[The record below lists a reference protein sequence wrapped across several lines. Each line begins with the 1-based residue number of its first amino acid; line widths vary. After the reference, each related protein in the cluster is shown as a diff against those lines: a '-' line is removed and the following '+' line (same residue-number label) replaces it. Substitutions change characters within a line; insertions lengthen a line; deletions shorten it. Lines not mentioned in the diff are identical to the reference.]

1 MVNSLFLEERMLKM
15 RRLFIS
21 LGLIASPVLVLA
33 GGMPNSESSSN
44 VTNSSTES
52 QQVAES
58 SSDSSD
64 NTATSSSETSSE
76 TTNTETSSNDSSET
90 SDSGQTSSNAFLAIE
105 DEPLIIDVSGISDSD
120 GVGKIYVQWQKETDS
135 ERWID
140 IFGATSQSFTPRQVH
155 VGQILRVQITFLD
168 KQGNLET
175 LFSAPSNPVQNVND
189 KPKGGPVLVGN
200 AKEDASLIVDTSS
213 VSDEDGIGEM
223 QVIWQRSK
231 QGSDWQAF
239 DDTTGEVL
247 KLDQMHVNYAYR
259 AIVAY
264 LDGQDTREV
273 MISSPS
279 DIVMNLDDPVEGEV
293 ILSGEA
299 NENGMLMAD
308 TSQITDEDGVASLSV
323 QWENSSDG
331 RSWSVMENI
340 QGISLELGQYLVGT
354 QIRARLSVV
363 DNFGTET
370 ILVSQPSRT
379 IENVNN
385 KPSGSIIIRRV
396 SVSG

>member
-1 MVNSLFLEERMLKM
+1 MLKI
-15 RRLFIS
+15 RRLFITIGFA
-21 LGLIASPVLVLA
+21 LSPSILFA
-33 GGMPNSESSSN
+33 GGMP
-44 VTNSSTES
+44 TTE
-52 QQVAES
+52 
-58 SSDSSD
+58 
-64 NTATSSSETSSE
+64 TSSSETSSSVTQTSNE
-76 TTNTETSSNDSSET
+76 SAETSNTVSGTSENNSSNTQSSENASSNSS
-90 SDSGQTSSNAFLAIE
+90 SDDSQTSSNSFIAIE

-120 GVGKIYVQWQKETDS
+120 GVGKIYVQWQKETSDG
-135 ERWID
+135 RWID
-140 IFGATSQSFTPRQVH
+140 IFGATQQSFTPRQVH
-155 VGQILRVQITFLD
+155 VGQTLRVQITFLD
-168 KQGNLET
+168 NQGNLET
-175 LFSAPSNPVQNVND
+175 LFSSPSSPVQNVND
-189 KPKGGPVLVGN
+189 KPKGGPLLVGN

-247 KLDQMHVNYAYR
+247 KLGQMHVNYAYR

-293 ILSGEA
+293 VLSGEA
-299 NENGMLMAD
+299 NENGTLMAD

-323 QWENSSDG
+323 QWESSKDG
-331 RSWSVMENI
+331 RSWSIMENI
-340 QGISLELGQYLVGT
+340 QGISLDLGQYLVGS

-396 SVSG
+396 NVSG

>member
-1 MVNSLFLEERMLKM
+1 MLKI

-21 LGLIASPVLVLA
+21 LGFALSPSILFA
-33 GGMPNSESSSN
+33 GGMP
-44 VTNSSTES
+44 TTE
-52 QQVAES
+52 
-58 SSDSSD
+58 
-64 NTATSSSETSSE
+64 TSSSETSSSVTQTSNESAE
-76 TTNTETSSNDSSET
+76 TNNTVSGTSENNSSNTQNSENATSNSSSDDS
-90 SDSGQTSSNAFLAIE
+90 QTSSNSFIAIE

-120 GVGKIYVQWQKETDS
+120 GVGKIYVQWQKETSDG
-135 ERWID
+135 RWID
-140 IFGATSQSFTPRQVH
+140 IFGATQQSFTPRQVH
-155 VGQILRVQITFLD
+155 VGQTLRVQITFLD
-168 KQGNLET
+168 NQGNLET
-175 LFSAPSNPVQNVND
+175 LFSSPSSPVQNVND
-189 KPKGGPVLVGN
+189 KPKGGPLLVGN

-247 KLDQMHVNYAYR
+247 KLGQMHVNYAYR

-293 ILSGEA
+293 VLSGEA
-299 NENGMLMAD
+299 NENGTLMAD

-323 QWENSSDG
+323 QWESSKDG
-331 RSWSVMENI
+331 RSWSIMENI
-340 QGISLELGQYLVGT
+340 QGISLDLGQYLVGS

-396 SVSG
+396 NVSG

>member
-1 MVNSLFLEERMLKM
+1 MLKL

-21 LGLIASPVLVLA
+21 LGFALSPSILFA
-33 GGMPNSESSSN
+33 GGMPTSE
-44 VTNSSTES
+44 
-52 QQVAES
+52 
-58 SSDSSD
+58 
-64 NTATSSSETSSE
+64 TSSSETISSVTQSSNE
-76 TTNTETSSNDSSET
+76 SAETSNTVSGTSENNSSNTQNSENATSNSSPDDS
-90 SDSGQTSSNAFLAIE
+90 QTSSNSFIAIE

-120 GVGKIYVQWQKETDS
+120 GVGKIYVQWQKETSDG
-135 ERWID
+135 RWID
-140 IFGATSQSFTPRQVH
+140 IFGATQQSFTPRQVH
-155 VGQILRVQITFLD
+155 VGQTLRVQITFLD
-168 KQGNLET
+168 NQGNLET
-175 LFSAPSNPVQNVND
+175 LFSSPSSPVQNVND
-189 KPKGGPVLVGN
+189 KPKGGPLLVGN

-247 KLDQMHVNYAYR
+247 KLGQMHVNYAYR

-293 ILSGEA
+293 VLSGEA
-299 NENGMLMAD
+299 NENGTLMAD

-323 QWENSSDG
+323 QWESSKDG
-331 RSWSVMENI
+331 RSWSIMENI
-340 QGISLELGQYLVGT
+340 QGISLDLGQYLVGS

-396 SVSG
+396 NVSG

>member
-1 MVNSLFLEERMLKM
+1 MLKI

-21 LGLIASPVLVLA
+21 LGFALSPSILFA
-33 GGMPNSESSSN
+33 GGMP
-44 VTNSSTES
+44 TTE
-52 QQVAES
+52 
-58 SSDSSD
+58 
-64 NTATSSSETSSE
+64 TSSSETSGSV
-76 TTNTETSSNDSSET
+76 TQTSNLSDETSNTVSGTSENNSSNTQSSENASSNSST
-90 SDSGQTSSNAFLAIE
+90 DDSQTSSNSFIAIE

-120 GVGKIYVQWQKETDS
+120 GVGKIYVQWQKETSDD
-135 ERWID
+135 RWID
-140 IFGATSQSFTPRQVH
+140 IFGATQQSFTPRQVH
-155 VGQILRVQITFLD
+155 VGQTLRVQITFLD
-168 KQGNLET
+168 NQGNLET
-175 LFSAPSNPVQNVND
+175 LFSSPSSPVQNVND
-189 KPKGGPVLVGN
+189 KPKGGPLLVGN

-247 KLDQMHVNYAYR
+247 KLGQMHVNYAYR

-293 ILSGEA
+293 VLSGEA
-299 NENGMLMAD
+299 NENGTLMAD

-323 QWENSSDG
+323 QWESSKDG
-331 RSWSVMENI
+331 RSWSIMENI
-340 QGISLELGQYLVGT
+340 QGISLDLGQYLVGS

-396 SVSG
+396 NVSG

>member
-1 MVNSLFLEERMLKM
+1 MLKI

-21 LGLIASPVLVLA
+21 LGFALSPSILFA
-33 GGMPNSESSSN
+33 GGMP
-44 VTNSSTES
+44 TTE
-52 QQVAES
+52 
-58 SSDSSD
+58 
-64 NTATSSSETSSE
+64 TSSSETSSSVTQTSNE
-76 TTNTETSSNDSSET
+76 SAETSNTVSGTSENNSSNTQSSENASSNSS
-90 SDSGQTSSNAFLAIE
+90 SDDSQTSSNSFIAIE

-120 GVGKIYVQWQKETDS
+120 GVGKIYVQWQKETSDS
-135 ERWID
+135 RWID
-140 IFGATSQSFTPRQVH
+140 IFGATQQSFTPRQVH
-155 VGQILRVQITFLD
+155 VGQTLRVQITFLD
-168 KQGNLET
+168 NQGNLET
-175 LFSAPSNPVQNVND
+175 LFSSPSSPVQNVND
-189 KPKGGPVLVGN
+189 KPKGGPLLVGN

-247 KLDQMHVNYAYR
+247 KLGQMHVNYAYR

-299 NENGMLMAD
+299 NENGTLMAD

-323 QWENSSDG
+323 QWESSKDG
-331 RSWSVMENI
+331 RSWSIMENI
-340 QGISLELGQYLVGT
+340 QGISLDLGQYLVGS

-396 SVSG
+396 NVSG

>member
-1 MVNSLFLEERMLKM
+1 MLKI

-21 LGLIASPVLVLA
+21 LGFALSPSILFA
-33 GGMPNSESSSN
+33 GGMP
-44 VTNSSTES
+44 TTE
-52 QQVAES
+52 
-58 SSDSSD
+58 
-64 NTATSSSETSSE
+64 TSSSETSSSVTQTSNE
-76 TTNTETSSNDSSET
+76 SAETSNTVSGTSENNSSNTQSSENAT
-90 SDSGQTSSNAFLAIE
+90 SNSSSDDSQTSSNSFIAIE

-120 GVGKIYVQWQKETDS
+120 GVGKIYVQWQKETSDG
-135 ERWID
+135 RWID
-140 IFGATSQSFTPRQVH
+140 IFGATQQSFTPRQVH
-155 VGQILRVQITFLD
+155 VGQTLRVQITFLD
-168 KQGNLET
+168 NQGNLET
-175 LFSAPSNPVQNVND
+175 LFSSPSSPVQNVND
-189 KPKGGPVLVGN
+189 KPKGGPLLVGN

-247 KLDQMHVNYAYR
+247 KLGQMHVNYAYR

-293 ILSGEA
+293 VLSGEA
-299 NENGMLMAD
+299 NENGTLMAD

-323 QWENSSDG
+323 QWESSKDG
-331 RSWSVMENI
+331 RSWSIMENI
-340 QGISLELGQYLVGT
+340 QGISLDLGQYLVGS

-396 SVSG
+396 NVSG

>member
-1 MVNSLFLEERMLKM
+1 MLKI

-21 LGLIASPVLVLA
+21 LGFALSPSILFA
-33 GGMPNSESSSN
+33 GGMPTSE
-44 VTNSSTES
+44 
-52 QQVAES
+52 
-58 SSDSSD
+58 
-64 NTATSSSETSSE
+64 TSSSETTSSVTQSSNE
-76 TTNTETSSNDSSET
+76 SAETSNTVSGTSENNSSNTQNSENATSNSSSDDS
-90 SDSGQTSSNAFLAIE
+90 QTSSNSFIAIE

-120 GVGKIYVQWQKETDS
+120 GVGKIYVQWQKETSDG
-135 ERWID
+135 RWID
-140 IFGATSQSFTPRQVH
+140 IFGATQQSFTPRQVH
-155 VGQILRVQITFLD
+155 VGQTLRVQITFLD
-168 KQGNLET
+168 NQGNLET
-175 LFSAPSNPVQNVND
+175 LFSSPSSPVQNVND
-189 KPKGGPVLVGN
+189 KPKGGPLLVGN

-247 KLDQMHVNYAYR
+247 KLGQMHVNYAYR

-293 ILSGEA
+293 VLSGEA
-299 NENGMLMAD
+299 NENGTLMAD
-308 TSQITDEDGVASLSV
+308 TTQITDEDGVASLSV
-323 QWENSSDG
+323 QWESSKDG
-331 RSWSVMENI
+331 RSWSIMENI
-340 QGISLELGQYLVGT
+340 QGISLDLGQYLVGS

-396 SVSG
+396 NVSG

>member
-1 MVNSLFLEERMLKM
+1 MLKI

-21 LGLIASPVLVLA
+21 LGFALSPSILFA
-33 GGMPNSESSSN
+33 GGMPTSE
-44 VTNSSTES
+44 
-52 QQVAES
+52 
-58 SSDSSD
+58 
-64 NTATSSSETSSE
+64 TSSSETTSSVTQSSNESAETSNTVSGTSENNSSNTQSSE
-76 TTNTETSSNDSSET
+76 NATSNSSSDDS
-90 SDSGQTSSNAFLAIE
+90 QTSSNSFIAIE

-120 GVGKIYVQWQKETDS
+120 GVGKIYVQWQKETSDG
-135 ERWID
+135 RWID
-140 IFGATSQSFTPRQVH
+140 IFGATQQSFTPRQVH
-155 VGQILRVQITFLD
+155 VGQTLRVQITFLD
-168 KQGNLET
+168 NQGNLET
-175 LFSAPSNPVQNVND
+175 LFSSPSSPVQNVND
-189 KPKGGPVLVGN
+189 KPKGGPLLVGN

-247 KLDQMHVNYAYR
+247 KLGQMHVNYAYR

-293 ILSGEA
+293 VLSGEA
-299 NENGMLMAD
+299 NENGTLMAD

-323 QWENSSDG
+323 QWESSKDG
-331 RSWSVMENI
+331 RSWSIMENI
-340 QGISLELGQYLVGT
+340 QGISLDLGQYLVGS

-396 SVSG
+396 NVSG

>member
-1 MVNSLFLEERMLKM
+1 MLKI

-21 LGLIASPVLVLA
+21 LGFALSPSILFA
-33 GGMPNSESSSN
+33 GGMP
-44 VTNSSTES
+44 TTE
-52 QQVAES
+52 
-58 SSDSSD
+58 
-64 NTATSSSETSSE
+64 TSSSETSSSVTQTSNE
-76 TTNTETSSNDSSET
+76 TAETSNTVSGTSENNSSNTQSSENASSNSST
-90 SDSGQTSSNAFLAIE
+90 DGSQTSSNSFIAIE

-120 GVGKIYVQWQKETDS
+120 GVGKIYVQWQKETSDG
-135 ERWID
+135 RWID
-140 IFGATSQSFTPRQVH
+140 IFGATQQSFTPRQVH
-155 VGQILRVQITFLD
+155 VGQTLRVQITFLD
-168 KQGNLET
+168 NQGNLET
-175 LFSAPSNPVQNVND
+175 LFSSPSSPVQNVND
-189 KPKGGPVLVGN
+189 KPKGGPLLVGN

-247 KLDQMHVNYAYR
+247 KLGQMHVNYAYR

-293 ILSGEA
+293 VLSGEA
-299 NENGMLMAD
+299 NENGTLMAD

-323 QWENSSDG
+323 QWESSKDG
-331 RSWSVMENI
+331 RSWSIMENI
-340 QGISLELGQYLVGT
+340 QGISLDLGQYLVGS

-396 SVSG
+396 NVSG

>member
-1 MVNSLFLEERMLKM
+1 MLKI

-21 LGLIASPVLVLA
+21 LGFALSPSILFA
-33 GGMPNSESSSN
+33 GGMP
-44 VTNSSTES
+44 TTE
-52 QQVAES
+52 
-58 SSDSSD
+58 
-64 NTATSSSETSSE
+64 TSSSETSSSVTQTSNE
-76 TTNTETSSNDSSET
+76 TAETSNTVSGTSENNSSNTQSSENASSNSST
-90 SDSGQTSSNAFLAIE
+90 DDSQTSSNSFIAIE

-120 GVGKIYVQWQKETDS
+120 GVGKIYVQWQKETSDG
-135 ERWID
+135 RWID
-140 IFGATSQSFTPRQVH
+140 IFGATQQSFTPRQVH
-155 VGQILRVQITFLD
+155 VGQTLRVQITFLD
-168 KQGNLET
+168 NQGNLET
-175 LFSAPSNPVQNVND
+175 LFSSPSSPVQNVND
-189 KPKGGPVLVGN
+189 KPKGGPLLVGN

-247 KLDQMHVNYAYR
+247 KLGQMHVNYAYR

-293 ILSGEA
+293 VLSGEA
-299 NENGMLMAD
+299 NENGTLMAD

-323 QWENSSDG
+323 QWESSKDG
-331 RSWSVMENI
+331 RSWSIMENI
-340 QGISLELGQYLVGT
+340 QGISLDLGQYLVGS

-396 SVSG
+396 NVSG

>member
-1 MVNSLFLEERMLKM
+1 MYKRQ
-15 RRLFIS
+15 
-21 LGLIASPVLVLA
+21 
-33 GGMPNSESSSN
+33 SE
-44 VTNSSTES
+44 
-52 QQVAES
+52 
-58 SSDSSD
+58 
-64 NTATSSSETSSE
+64 TSSSETTSSLTQSSNESAETSNTVSGTSENNSSNAQSSE
-76 TTNTETSSNDSSET
+76 NSTSNSSSDDS
-90 SDSGQTSSNAFLAIE
+90 QTSSNSFIAIE

-120 GVGKIYVQWQKETDS
+120 GVGKIYVQWQKETSDG
-135 ERWID
+135 RWID
-140 IFGATSQSFTPRQVH
+140 IFGATQQSFTPRQVH
-155 VGQILRVQITFLD
+155 VGQTLRVQITFLD

-175 LFSAPSNPVQNVND
+175 LFSSPSSPVQNVND
-189 KPKGGPVLVGN
+189 KPKGGPLLVGN

-247 KLDQMHVNYAYR
+247 KLGQMHVNYAYR

-293 ILSGEA
+293 VLSGEA
-299 NENGMLMAD
+299 NENGTLMAD

-323 QWENSSDG
+323 QWESSKDG
-331 RSWSVMENI
+331 RSWSIMENI
-340 QGISLELGQYLVGT
+340 QGISLGLGQYLVGS

-396 SVSG
+396 NVSG

>member
-15 RRLFIS
+15 RRLFVL

-33 GGMPNSESSSN
+33 GGMPKSESSSN
-44 VTNSSTES
+44 ETNSSSES
-52 QQVAES
+52 QQVSES
-58 SSDSSD
+58 TS
-64 NTATSSSETSSE
+64 ASSSETSSE
-76 TTNTETSSNDSSET
+76 TTSTETSSNDSSET

-120 GVGKIYVQWQKETDS
+120 GVGKIYVQWQKEKSDG
-135 ERWID
+135 RWID
-140 IFGATSQSFTPRQVH
+140 IFGATQQSFTPRQVH

-175 LFSAPSNPVQNVND
+175 LFSAPSSPVQNVND
-189 KPKGGPVLVGN
+189 KPKGGPVLVGS

-247 KLDQMHVNYAYR
+247 RLDQMHVNYAYR

-293 ILSGEA
+293 VLSGEA

-323 QWENSSDG
+323 QWESSTDG

-340 QGISLELGQYLVGT
+340 QGISLELGQYLVGS

-379 IENVNN
+379 VENVNN

>member
-15 RRLFIS
+15 RRLFVLLS
-21 LGLIASPVLVLA
+21 LIASPVLVFA
-33 GGMPNSESSSN
+33 GGMPNSESSTN
-44 VTNSSTES
+44 GTNSSSES
-52 QQVAES
+52 QKVSES
-58 SSDSSD
+58 T
-64 NTATSSSETSSE
+64 TASSSETSSE
-76 TTNTETSSNDSSET
+76 TTSTETSSNDSSET

-120 GVGKIYVQWQKETDS
+120 GVGKIYVQWQKEKSDG
-135 ERWID
+135 RWID
-140 IFGATSQSFTPRQVH
+140 IFGATQQSCTPRQVH

-175 LFSAPSNPVQNVND
+175 LFSAPSSPVQNVND
-189 KPKGGPVLVGN
+189 KPKGGPVLVGS

-247 KLDQMHVNYAYR
+247 KLEQMHVNYAYR

-264 LDGQDTREV
+264 LDAQDTREV

-293 ILSGEA
+293 VLSGDA

-323 QWENSSDG
+323 QWESSKDG

-340 QGISLELGQYLVGT
+340 QGISLELGQYLVGS

-379 IENVNN
+379 VENVNN

>member
-1 MVNSLFLEERMLKM
+1 MLKM

-21 LGLIASPVLVLA
+21 LGFILSPSILFA
-33 GGMPNSESSSN
+33 GGMPNAESNSNETASSTETQSSAQDSTSNNSVSDTSNTINDTSSNQSASNSGNDNDTTQSSSN
-44 VTNSSTES
+44 S
-52 QQVAES
+52 
-58 SSDSSD
+58 
-64 NTATSSSETSSE
+64 
-76 TTNTETSSNDSSET
+76 
-90 SDSGQTSSNAFLAIE
+90 FIAIE

-120 GVGKIYVQWQKETDS
+120 GVGKIYVQWQKETSDG
-135 ERWID
+135 RWID
-140 IFGATSQSFTPRQVH
+140 IFGATQQSFTPRQVH
-155 VGQILRVQITFLD
+155 VGQTLRVQITFLD
-168 KQGNLET
+168 NQGNLET
-175 LFSAPSNPVQNVND
+175 LFSAPSNPVENVND
-189 KPKGGPVLVGN
+189 KPKGGPQLVGN

-264 LDGQDTREV
+264 LDGQGTREV

-279 DIVMNLDDPVEGEV
+279 DIVMNLDDPVEGEIV
-293 ILSGEA
+293 LSGEA

-323 QWENSSDG
+323 QWESSKDG

-340 QGISLELGQYLVGT
+340 QGISLDLGQYLVGS

-396 SVSG
+396 NVSG

>member
-1 MVNSLFLEERMLKM
+1 MLKI

-21 LGLIASPVLVLA
+21 LGFALSPSILFA
-33 GGMPNSESSSN
+33 GGMPTSE
-44 VTNSSTES
+44 
-52 QQVAES
+52 
-58 SSDSSD
+58 
-64 NTATSSSETSSE
+64 TSSSETSSSITQSLNE
-76 TTNTETSSNDSSET
+76 SAETSNTVSGTSENNSSNTQNSENATSNSSSDDS
-90 SDSGQTSSNAFLAIE
+90 QTSSNSFIAIE

-120 GVGKIYVQWQKETDS
+120 GVGKIYVQWQKETSDG
-135 ERWID
+135 RWID
-140 IFGATSQSFTPRQVH
+140 IFGATQQSFTPRQVH
-155 VGQILRVQITFLD
+155 VGQTLRVQITFLD
-168 KQGNLET
+168 NQGNLET
-175 LFSAPSNPVQNVND
+175 LFSSPSSPVQNVND
-189 KPKGGPVLVGN
+189 KPKGGPLLVGN

-247 KLDQMHVNYAYR
+247 KLGQMHVNYAYR

-293 ILSGEA
+293 VLSGEA
-299 NENGMLMAD
+299 NENGTLMAD

-323 QWENSSDG
+323 QWESSKDG
-331 RSWSVMENI
+331 RSWSIMENI
-340 QGISLELGQYLVGT
+340 QGISLDLGQYLVGS

-396 SVSG
+396 NVSG

>member
-1 MVNSLFLEERMLKM
+1 MLKI

-21 LGLIASPVLVLA
+21 LGFALSPSILFA
-33 GGMPNSESSSN
+33 GGMP
-44 VTNSSTES
+44 TTE
-52 QQVAES
+52 
-58 SSDSSD
+58 
-64 NTATSSSETSSE
+64 TSSSETSSSV
-76 TTNTETSSNDSSET
+76 TQTSNDSAET
-90 SDSGQTSSNAFLAIE
+90 SNTVSGTSENNNSNTQSSENASSNSSTDDSQTSSNSFIAIE

-120 GVGKIYVQWQKETDS
+120 GVGKIYVQWQKETSDG
-135 ERWID
+135 RWID
-140 IFGATSQSFTPRQVH
+140 IFGATQQSFTPRQVH
-155 VGQILRVQITFLD
+155 VGQTLRVQITFLD
-168 KQGNLET
+168 NQGNLET
-175 LFSAPSNPVQNVND
+175 LFSSPSSPVQNVND
-189 KPKGGPVLVGN
+189 KPKGGPLLVGN

-247 KLDQMHVNYAYR
+247 KLGQMHVNYAYR

-293 ILSGEA
+293 VLSGEA
-299 NENGMLMAD
+299 NENGTLMAD

-323 QWENSSDG
+323 QWESSKDG
-331 RSWSVMENI
+331 RSWSIMENI
-340 QGISLELGQYLVGT
+340 QGITLDLGQYLVGS

-379 IENVNN
+379 IANVNN

-396 SVSG
+396 NVSG

>member
-1 MVNSLFLEERMLKM
+1 MLKM

-21 LGLIASPVLVLA
+21 LGFILSPSILFA
-33 GGMPNSESSSN
+33 GGMPNAESNSNETASSTETQSSAQDSTSNNSVSDTSNTSNDTSSNQNASNSGNDNDTTQSSSN
-44 VTNSSTES
+44 N
-52 QQVAES
+52 
-58 SSDSSD
+58 
-64 NTATSSSETSSE
+64 
-76 TTNTETSSNDSSET
+76 
-90 SDSGQTSSNAFLAIE
+90 FIAIE

-120 GVGKIYVQWQKETDS
+120 GVGKIYVQWQKETSDG
-135 ERWID
+135 RWID
-140 IFGATSQSFTPRQVH
+140 IFGATQQSFTPRQVH
-155 VGQILRVQITFLD
+155 VGQTLRVQITFLD
-168 KQGNLET
+168 NQGNLET
-175 LFSAPSNPVQNVND
+175 LFSAPSNPVENVND
-189 KPKGGPVLVGN
+189 KPKGGPQLVGN

-264 LDGQDTREV
+264 LDGQGTREV

-279 DIVMNLDDPVEGEV
+279 DIVMNLDDPVEGEI

-323 QWENSSDG
+323 QWESSKDG

-340 QGISLELGQYLVGT
+340 QGISLDLGQYLVGS

-396 SVSG
+396 NVSG

>member
-1 MVNSLFLEERMLKM
+1 MLKI

-21 LGLIASPVLVLA
+21 LGFALSPSILFA
-33 GGMPNSESSSN
+33 GGMP
-44 VTNSSTES
+44 TTE
-52 QQVAES
+52 
-58 SSDSSD
+58 
-64 NTATSSSETSSE
+64 TSSSETSSSVTQNSNE
-76 TTNTETSSNDSSET
+76 STETSNTVSGTSENNSSNTQSSENASSNSS
-90 SDSGQTSSNAFLAIE
+90 SDDSQTSSNSFIAIE

-120 GVGKIYVQWQKETDS
+120 GVGKIYVQWQKETSDG
-135 ERWID
+135 RWID
-140 IFGATSQSFTPRQVH
+140 IFGATQQSFTPRQVH
-155 VGQILRVQITFLD
+155 VGQTLRVQITFLD
-168 KQGNLET
+168 NQGNLET
-175 LFSAPSNPVQNVND
+175 LFSSPSSPVQNVND
-189 KPKGGPVLVGN
+189 KPKGGPLLVGN

-247 KLDQMHVNYAYR
+247 KLGQMHVNYAYR

-299 NENGMLMAD
+299 NENGTLMAD

-323 QWENSSDG
+323 QWESSKDG
-331 RSWSVMENI
+331 RSWSIMENI
-340 QGISLELGQYLVGT
+340 QGIRLDLGLYLVGS

-396 SVSG
+396 NVSG

>member
-1 MVNSLFLEERMLKM
+1 MLKI

-21 LGLIASPVLVLA
+21 LGFALSPSILFA
-33 GGMPNSESSSN
+33 GGMP
-44 VTNSSTES
+44 TTE
-52 QQVAES
+52 
-58 SSDSSD
+58 
-64 NTATSSSETSSE
+64 TSSSETSSSITQTSNE
-76 TTNTETSSNDSSET
+76 SAETSNAVSGTSENNSSNTQSSEN
-90 SDSGQTSSNAFLAIE
+90 SSSNSSADDSQTSSNSFIAIE

-120 GVGKIYVQWQKETDS
+120 GVGKIYVQWQKETSDG
-135 ERWID
+135 RWID
-140 IFGATSQSFTPRQVH
+140 IFGATQQSFTPRQVH
-155 VGQILRVQITFLD
+155 VGQTLRVQITFLD
-168 KQGNLET
+168 NQGNLET
-175 LFSAPSNPVQNVND
+175 LFSSPSSPVQNVND
-189 KPKGGPVLVGN
+189 KPKGGPLLVGN

-247 KLDQMHVNYAYR
+247 KLGQMHVNYAYR

-293 ILSGEA
+293 VLSGEA
-299 NENGMLMAD
+299 NENGTLMAD

-323 QWENSSDG
+323 QWESSKDG
-331 RSWSVMENI
+331 RSWSIMENI
-340 QGISLELGQYLVGT
+340 QGISLDLGQYLVGS

-396 SVSG
+396 NVSG

>member
-1 MVNSLFLEERMLKM
+1 MLKI

-21 LGLIASPVLVLA
+21 LGFALSPSILFA
-33 GGMPNSESSSN
+33 GGMPTSE
-44 VTNSSTES
+44 
-52 QQVAES
+52 
-58 SSDSSD
+58 
-64 NTATSSSETSSE
+64 TSSSETTSSVTQSSNESAETSNTVSGISENNSSNTQSSE
-76 TTNTETSSNDSSET
+76 NSTSNSSSDDS
-90 SDSGQTSSNAFLAIE
+90 QTSSNSFIAIE

-120 GVGKIYVQWQKETDS
+120 GVGKIYVQWQKETSDG
-135 ERWID
+135 RWID
-140 IFGATSQSFTPRQVH
+140 IFGATQQSFTPRQVH
-155 VGQILRVQITFLD
+155 VGQTLRVQITFLD
-168 KQGNLET
+168 NQGNLET
-175 LFSAPSNPVQNVND
+175 LFSSPSSPVQNVND
-189 KPKGGPVLVGN
+189 KPKGGPLLVGN

-247 KLDQMHVNYAYR
+247 KLGQMHVNYAYR

-293 ILSGEA
+293 VLSGEA
-299 NENGMLMAD
+299 NENGTLMAD

-323 QWENSSDG
+323 QWESSKDG
-331 RSWSVMENI
+331 RSWSIMENI
-340 QGISLELGQYLVGT
+340 QGISLDLGQYLVGS

-396 SVSG
+396 NVSG

>member
-1 MVNSLFLEERMLKM
+1 MLKM

-21 LGLIASPVLVLA
+21 LGFILSPSILFA
-33 GGMPNSESSSN
+33 GGMPNAESNSNETASSTEAQSSAQDSTSNNSVSDTSNTSNDTSSNQSASNSGNDTTQSSSN
-44 VTNSSTES
+44 S
-52 QQVAES
+52 
-58 SSDSSD
+58 
-64 NTATSSSETSSE
+64 
-76 TTNTETSSNDSSET
+76 
-90 SDSGQTSSNAFLAIE
+90 FIAIE

-120 GVGKIYVQWQKETDS
+120 GVGKIYVQWQKETSDG
-135 ERWID
+135 RWID
-140 IFGATSQSFTPRQVH
+140 IFGATQQSFTPRQVH
-155 VGQILRVQITFLD
+155 VGQTLRVQITFLD
-168 KQGNLET
+168 NQGNLET
-175 LFSAPSNPVQNVND
+175 LFSAPSNPVENVND
-189 KPKGGPVLVGN
+189 KPKGGPLLVGN

-264 LDGQDTREV
+264 LDGQGTWEV

-279 DIVMNLDDPVEGEV
+279 DIVMNLDDPVEGEIV
-293 ILSGEA
+293 LSGEA

-323 QWENSSDG
+323 QWESSKDG

-340 QGISLELGQYLVGT
+340 QGISLDLGQYLVGS

-396 SVSG
+396 NVSG

>member
-1 MVNSLFLEERMLKM
+1 MLKI

-21 LGLIASPVLVLA
+21 LGFALSPSILFA
-33 GGMPNSESSSN
+33 GGMP
-44 VTNSSTES
+44 TTE
-52 QQVAES
+52 
-58 SSDSSD
+58 
-64 NTATSSSETSSE
+64 TSSSETSSSVTQTSNE
-76 TTNTETSSNDSSET
+76 SAETSNTVSGTSENNSSNTQSSQNASSNSSTDDS
-90 SDSGQTSSNAFLAIE
+90 QTSSNSFIAIE

-120 GVGKIYVQWQKETDS
+120 GVGKIYVQWQKETSDG
-135 ERWID
+135 RWID
-140 IFGATSQSFTPRQVH
+140 IFGATQQSFTPRQVH
-155 VGQILRVQITFLD
+155 VGQTLRVQITFLD
-168 KQGNLET
+168 NQGNLET
-175 LFSAPSNPVQNVND
+175 LFSSPSSPVQNVND
-189 KPKGGPVLVGN
+189 KPKGGPLLVGN

-247 KLDQMHVNYAYR
+247 KLGQMHVNYAYR

-293 ILSGEA
+293 VLSGEA
-299 NENGMLMAD
+299 NENGTLMAD

-323 QWENSSDG
+323 QWESSKDG
-331 RSWSVMENI
+331 RSWSIMENI
-340 QGISLELGQYLVGT
+340 QGISLDLGQYLVGS

-396 SVSG
+396 NVSG

>member
-1 MVNSLFLEERMLKM
+1 MLKL

-21 LGLIASPVLVLA
+21 LGFALSPSILFA
-33 GGMPNSESSSN
+33 GGMP
-44 VTNSSTES
+44 TNE
-52 QQVAES
+52 
-58 SSDSSD
+58 
-64 NTATSSSETSSE
+64 TSSSETSSSVTQTSNE
-76 TTNTETSSNDSSET
+76 SAETSNTVSGTSENNSSNTQSSENASSNSST
-90 SDSGQTSSNAFLAIE
+90 DDSQTSSNSFIAIE

-120 GVGKIYVQWQKETDS
+120 GVGKIYVQWQKETSDG
-135 ERWID
+135 RWID
-140 IFGATSQSFTPRQVH
+140 IFGATQQSFTPRQVH
-155 VGQILRVQITFLD
+155 VGQTLRVQITFLD
-168 KQGNLET
+168 NQGNLET
-175 LFSAPSNPVQNVND
+175 LFSSPSSPVQNVND
-189 KPKGGPVLVGN
+189 KPKGGPLLVGN

-247 KLDQMHVNYAYR
+247 KLGQMHVNYAYR

-293 ILSGEA
+293 VLSGEA
-299 NENGMLMAD
+299 NENGTLMAD

-323 QWENSSDG
+323 QWESSKDG
-331 RSWSVMENI
+331 RSWSIMENI
-340 QGISLELGQYLVGT
+340 QGISLDLGQYLVGS

-396 SVSG
+396 NVSG

>member
-1 MVNSLFLEERMLKM
+1 MLKI

-21 LGLIASPVLVLA
+21 LGFALSPSILFA
-33 GGMPNSESSSN
+33 GGMP
-44 VTNSSTES
+44 TTE
-52 QQVAES
+52 
-58 SSDSSD
+58 
-64 NTATSSSETSSE
+64 TSSSETSSSVTQTSNESAE
-76 TTNTETSSNDSSET
+76 TNNTVSGTSENNSSNTQSSENAT
-90 SDSGQTSSNAFLAIE
+90 SNSSSDDSQTSSNSFIAIE

-120 GVGKIYVQWQKETDS
+120 GVGKIYVQWQKETSDG
-135 ERWID
+135 RWID
-140 IFGATSQSFTPRQVH
+140 IFGATQQSFTPRQVH
-155 VGQILRVQITFLD
+155 VGQTLRVQITFLD
-168 KQGNLET
+168 NQGNLET
-175 LFSAPSNPVQNVND
+175 LFSSPSSPVQNVND
-189 KPKGGPVLVGN
+189 KPKGGPLLVGN

-247 KLDQMHVNYAYR
+247 KLGQMHVNYAYR

-293 ILSGEA
+293 VLSGEA
-299 NENGMLMAD
+299 NENGTLMAD

-323 QWENSSDG
+323 QWESSKDG
-331 RSWSVMENI
+331 RSWSIMENI
-340 QGISLELGQYLVGT
+340 QGISLDLGQYLVGS

-396 SVSG
+396 NVSG

>member
-1 MVNSLFLEERMLKM
+1 MLKT

-21 LGLIASPVLVLA
+21 LGFALSPSILFA
-33 GGMPNSESSSN
+33 GGMPTSE
-44 VTNSSTES
+44 
-52 QQVAES
+52 
-58 SSDSSD
+58 
-64 NTATSSSETSSE
+64 TSSSETTSSVTQSSNE
-76 TTNTETSSNDSSET
+76 SAETSNTVSGTSENNSSNTQNSENATSNSSSDDS
-90 SDSGQTSSNAFLAIE
+90 QTSSNSFIAIE

-120 GVGKIYVQWQKETDS
+120 GVGKIYVQWQKETSDG
-135 ERWID
+135 RWID
-140 IFGATSQSFTPRQVH
+140 IFGATQQSFTPRQVH
-155 VGQILRVQITFLD
+155 VGQTLRVQITFLD
-168 KQGNLET
+168 NQGNLET
-175 LFSAPSNPVQNVND
+175 LFSSPSSPVQNVND
-189 KPKGGPVLVGN
+189 KPKGGPLLVGN

-247 KLDQMHVNYAYR
+247 KLGQMHVNYAYR

-293 ILSGEA
+293 VLSGEA
-299 NENGMLMAD
+299 NENGTLMAD

-323 QWENSSDG
+323 QWESSKDG
-331 RSWSVMENI
+331 RSWSIMENI
-340 QGISLELGQYLVGT
+340 QGISLDLGQYLVGS

-396 SVSG
+396 NVSG

>member
-1 MVNSLFLEERMLKM
+1 MLKI

-21 LGLIASPVLVLA
+21 LGFALSPSILFA
-33 GGMPNSESSSN
+33 GGMP
-44 VTNSSTES
+44 TTE
-52 QQVAES
+52 
-58 SSDSSD
+58 
-64 NTATSSSETSSE
+64 TSSSETTSSVTQSSNESAENSNTVSGTSENNSSNTQSSE
-76 TTNTETSSNDSSET
+76 NASSNSSSDDS
-90 SDSGQTSSNAFLAIE
+90 QTSSNSFIAIE

-120 GVGKIYVQWQKETDS
+120 GVGKIYVQWQKETSDG
-135 ERWID
+135 RWID
-140 IFGATSQSFTPRQVH
+140 IFGATQQSFTPRQVH
-155 VGQILRVQITFLD
+155 VGQTLRVQITFLD
-168 KQGNLET
+168 NQGNLET
-175 LFSAPSNPVQNVND
+175 LFSSPSSPVQNVND
-189 KPKGGPVLVGN
+189 KPKGGPLLVGN

-247 KLDQMHVNYAYR
+247 KLGQMHVNYAYR

-293 ILSGEA
+293 VLSGEA
-299 NENGMLMAD
+299 NENGTLMAD

-323 QWENSSDG
+323 QWESSKDG
-331 RSWSVMENI
+331 RSWSIMENI
-340 QGISLELGQYLVGT
+340 QGISLDLGQYLVGS

-396 SVSG
+396 NVSG

>member
-1 MVNSLFLEERMLKM
+1 MLKI

-21 LGLIASPVLVLA
+21 LGFALSPSILFA
-33 GGMPNSESSSN
+33 GGMP
-44 VTNSSTES
+44 TTE
-52 QQVAES
+52 
-58 SSDSSD
+58 
-64 NTATSSSETSSE
+64 TSSSETSSSVTQTSNE
-76 TTNTETSSNDSSET
+76 SAETSNTVSGTSENNNSNTQSSENASANSST
-90 SDSGQTSSNAFLAIE
+90 DDSQTSSNSFIAIE

-120 GVGKIYVQWQKETDS
+120 GVGKIYVQWQKETSDG
-135 ERWID
+135 RWID
-140 IFGATSQSFTPRQVH
+140 IFGATQQSFTPRQVH
-155 VGQILRVQITFLD
+155 VGQTLRVQITFLD
-168 KQGNLET
+168 NQGNLET
-175 LFSAPSNPVQNVND
+175 LFSSPSSPVQNVND
-189 KPKGGPVLVGN
+189 KPKGGPLLVGN

-247 KLDQMHVNYAYR
+247 KLGQMHVNYAYR

-293 ILSGEA
+293 VLSGEA
-299 NENGMLMAD
+299 NENGTLMAD

-323 QWENSSDG
+323 QWESSKDG
-331 RSWSVMENI
+331 RSWSIMENI
-340 QGISLELGQYLVGT
+340 QGISLDLGQYLVGS

-379 IENVNN
+379 IANVNN

-396 SVSG
+396 NVSG

>member
-1 MVNSLFLEERMLKM
+1 MLKI

-21 LGLIASPVLVLA
+21 LGFALSPSILFA
-33 GGMPNSESSSN
+33 GGMP
-44 VTNSSTES
+44 T
-52 QQVAES
+52 
-58 SSDSSD
+58 
-64 NTATSSSETSSE
+64 SETSSNE
-76 TTNTETSSNDSSET
+76 TISSVAQSSNETAETSNTVSGISENNSSNTQSSENST
-90 SDSGQTSSNAFLAIE
+90 SNSSSDDSQTSSNSFIAIE

-120 GVGKIYVQWQKETDS
+120 GVAKIYVQWQKETSDG
-135 ERWID
+135 RWID
-140 IFGATSQSFTPRQVH
+140 IFGATQQSFTPRQVH
-155 VGQILRVQITFLD
+155 VGQTLRVQITFLD
-168 KQGNLET
+168 NQGNLET
-175 LFSAPSNPVQNVND
+175 LFSSPSSPVQNVND
-189 KPKGGPVLVGN
+189 KPKGGPLLVGN

-247 KLDQMHVNYAYR
+247 KLGQMHVNYAYR

-293 ILSGEA
+293 VLSGEA
-299 NENGMLMAD
+299 NENGTLMAD

-323 QWENSSDG
+323 QWESSKDG
-331 RSWSVMENI
+331 RSWSIMENI
-340 QGISLELGQYLVGT
+340 QGISLDLGQYLVGS

-396 SVSG
+396 NVSG

>member
-1 MVNSLFLEERMLKM
+1 MLKI

-21 LGLIASPVLVLA
+21 LGFALSPSILFA
-33 GGMPNSESSSN
+33 GGMPTSE
-44 VTNSSTES
+44 
-52 QQVAES
+52 
-58 SSDSSD
+58 
-64 NTATSSSETSSE
+64 TSSSETSSSVTQTSNE
-76 TTNTETSSNDSSET
+76 SAETSNTVSGTSKNNSSNTQNSENATLNSSSDDS
-90 SDSGQTSSNAFLAIE
+90 QTSSNSFIAIE

-120 GVGKIYVQWQKETDS
+120 GVGKIYVQWQKETSDG
-135 ERWID
+135 RWID
-140 IFGATSQSFTPRQVH
+140 IFGATQQSFTPRQVH
-155 VGQILRVQITFLD
+155 VGQTLRVQITFLD
-168 KQGNLET
+168 NQGNLET
-175 LFSAPSNPVQNVND
+175 LFSSPSSPVQNVND
-189 KPKGGPVLVGN
+189 KPKGGPLLVGN

-247 KLDQMHVNYAYR
+247 KLGQMHVNYAYR

-293 ILSGEA
+293 VLSGEA
-299 NENGMLMAD
+299 NENGTLMAD

-323 QWENSSDG
+323 QWESSKDG
-331 RSWSVMENI
+331 RSWSIMENI
-340 QGISLELGQYLVGT
+340 QGISLDLGQYLVGS

-396 SVSG
+396 NVSG

>member
-1 MVNSLFLEERMLKM
+1 MLKI

-21 LGLIASPVLVLA
+21 LGFALSPSILFA
-33 GGMPNSESSSN
+33 GGMP
-44 VTNSSTES
+44 T
-52 QQVAES
+52 
-58 SSDSSD
+58 
-64 NTATSSSETSSE
+64 
-76 TTNTETSSNDSSET
+76 TETSSNETSSSVTQTTNESAETSNTVSGTSENNSSNTQSSENASSNSST
-90 SDSGQTSSNAFLAIE
+90 DDSQTSSNSFIAIE

-120 GVGKIYVQWQKETDS
+120 GVGKIYVQWQKETSDG
-135 ERWID
+135 RWID
-140 IFGATSQSFTPRQVH
+140 IFGATQQSFTPRQVH
-155 VGQILRVQITFLD
+155 VGQTLRVQITFLD
-168 KQGNLET
+168 NQGNLET
-175 LFSAPSNPVQNVND
+175 LFSSPSSPVQNVND
-189 KPKGGPVLVGN
+189 KPKGGPLLVGN

-247 KLDQMHVNYAYR
+247 KLGQMHVNYAYR

-293 ILSGEA
+293 VLSGEA
-299 NENGMLMAD
+299 NENGTLMAD

-323 QWENSSDG
+323 QWESSKDG
-331 RSWSVMENI
+331 RSWSIMENI
-340 QGISLELGQYLVGT
+340 QGISLDLGQYLVGS

-396 SVSG
+396 NVSG

>member
-1 MVNSLFLEERMLKM
+1 MLKM

-21 LGLIASPVLVLA
+21 LGLILSPSILFA
-33 GGMPNSESSSN
+33 GGMPNAESNSNETASSTEAQSSDQDSTSNNSVSDTSNTSNDTSSNQSASNSGNDTTQSSSN
-44 VTNSSTES
+44 S
-52 QQVAES
+52 
-58 SSDSSD
+58 
-64 NTATSSSETSSE
+64 
-76 TTNTETSSNDSSET
+76 
-90 SDSGQTSSNAFLAIE
+90 FIAIE

-120 GVGKIYVQWQKETDS
+120 GVGKIYVQWQKETSDG
-135 ERWID
+135 RWID
-140 IFGATSQSFTPRQVH
+140 IFGATQQSFTPRQVH
-155 VGQILRVQITFLD
+155 VGQTLRVQITFLD
-168 KQGNLET
+168 NQGNLET
-175 LFSAPSNPVQNVND
+175 LFSAPSNPVENVND
-189 KPKGGPVLVGN
+189 KPKGGPQLVGN

-264 LDGQDTREV
+264 LDGQGTREV

-279 DIVMNLDDPVEGEV
+279 DIVMNLDDPVEGEIV
-293 ILSGEA
+293 LSGEA

-323 QWENSSDG
+323 QWESSKDG

-340 QGISLELGQYLVGT
+340 QGISLDLGQYLVGS

-396 SVSG
+396 NVSG

>member
-1 MVNSLFLEERMLKM
+1 MLKI

-21 LGLIASPVLVLA
+21 LGFALSPSILFA
-33 GGMPNSESSSN
+33 GGMPTSE
-44 VTNSSTES
+44 
-52 QQVAES
+52 
-58 SSDSSD
+58 
-64 NTATSSSETSSE
+64 TSSSETSSSV
-76 TTNTETSSNDSSET
+76 TQTSNASAETSNTVSGTSENNSSNTQSSENASSNSS
-90 SDSGQTSSNAFLAIE
+90 SDDSQTSSNSFIAIE

-120 GVGKIYVQWQKETDS
+120 GVGKIYVQWQKETSDG
-135 ERWID
+135 RWID
-140 IFGATSQSFTPRQVH
+140 IFGATQQSFTPRQVH
-155 VGQILRVQITFLD
+155 VGQTLRVQITFLD
-168 KQGNLET
+168 NQGNLET
-175 LFSAPSNPVQNVND
+175 LFSSPSSPVQNVND
-189 KPKGGPVLVGN
+189 KPKGGPLLVGN

-247 KLDQMHVNYAYR
+247 KLGQMHVNYAYR

-293 ILSGEA
+293 VLSGEA
-299 NENGMLMAD
+299 NENGTLMAD

-323 QWENSSDG
+323 QWESSKDG
-331 RSWSVMENI
+331 RSWSIMENI
-340 QGISLELGQYLVGT
+340 QGISLDLGQYLVGS

-396 SVSG
+396 NVSG

>member
-1 MVNSLFLEERMLKM
+1 MLKI

-21 LGLIASPVLVLA
+21 LGFALSPSILFA
-33 GGMPNSESSSN
+33 GGMP
-44 VTNSSTES
+44 TTE
-52 QQVAES
+52 
-58 SSDSSD
+58 
-64 NTATSSSETSSE
+64 TSSSETSSSVTQTSNE
-76 TTNTETSSNDSSET
+76 SAETSNTVSGTSENNSSNTQSSENA
-90 SDSGQTSSNAFLAIE
+90 SSNSSADDSQTSSNSFIAIE

-120 GVGKIYVQWQKETDS
+120 GVGKIYVQWQKETSDG
-135 ERWID
+135 RWID
-140 IFGATSQSFTPRQVH
+140 IFGATQQSFTPRQVH
-155 VGQILRVQITFLD
+155 VGQTLRVQITFLD
-168 KQGNLET
+168 NQGNLET
-175 LFSAPSNPVQNVND
+175 LFSSPSSPVQNVND
-189 KPKGGPVLVGN
+189 KPKGGPLLVGN

-231 QGSDWQAF
+231 QASDWQAF

-247 KLDQMHVNYAYR
+247 KLGQMHVNYAYR

-293 ILSGEA
+293 VLSGEA
-299 NENGMLMAD
+299 NENGTLMAD

-323 QWENSSDG
+323 QWESSKDG
-331 RSWSVMENI
+331 RSWSIMENI
-340 QGISLELGQYLVGT
+340 QGISLDLGQYLVGS

-396 SVSG
+396 NVSG

>member
-1 MVNSLFLEERMLKM
+1 MLKI

-21 LGLIASPVLVLA
+21 LGFALSPSILFA
-33 GGMPNSESSSN
+33 GGMPTSE
-44 VTNSSTES
+44 
-52 QQVAES
+52 
-58 SSDSSD
+58 
-64 NTATSSSETSSE
+64 TSSSETTSSITQSSNESAETSNTVSGTSENNSSNTQSSE
-76 TTNTETSSNDSSET
+76 NASSNSS
-90 SDSGQTSSNAFLAIE
+90 SDDPQTSSNSFIAIE

-120 GVGKIYVQWQKETDS
+120 GVGKIYVQWQKETSDG
-135 ERWID
+135 RWID
-140 IFGATSQSFTPRQVH
+140 IFGGTQQSFTPRQVH
-155 VGQILRVQITFLD
+155 VGQTLRVQITFLD
-168 KQGNLET
+168 NQGNLET
-175 LFSAPSNPVQNVND
+175 LFSSPSSPVQNVND
-189 KPKGGPVLVGN
+189 KPKGGPLLVGN

-247 KLDQMHVNYAYR
+247 KLGQMHVNYAYR

-293 ILSGEA
+293 VLSGEA
-299 NENGMLMAD
+299 NENGTLMAD

-323 QWENSSDG
+323 QWESSKDG
-331 RSWSVMENI
+331 RSWSIMENI
-340 QGISLELGQYLVGT
+340 QGISLDLGQYLVGS

-396 SVSG
+396 NVSG

>member
-1 MVNSLFLEERMLKM
+1 MLKM

-21 LGLIASPVLVLA
+21 LGFILSPSILFA
-33 GGMPNSESSSN
+33 GGMPNAESNSNETASSTETQSSEQDSTSNNSVSDTSNTNNDVSSNQSASNSGNDTTQSSSN
-44 VTNSSTES
+44 
-52 QQVAES
+52 
-58 SSDSSD
+58 
-64 NTATSSSETSSE
+64 
-76 TTNTETSSNDSSET
+76 
-90 SDSGQTSSNAFLAIE
+90 GFIAIE

-120 GVGKIYVQWQKETDS
+120 GVGKIYVQWQKETSDG
-135 ERWID
+135 RWID
-140 IFGATSQSFTPRQVH
+140 IFGATQQSFTPRQVH
-155 VGQILRVQITFLD
+155 VGQTLRVQITFLD
-168 KQGNLET
+168 NQGNLET
-175 LFSAPSNPVQNVND
+175 LFSAPSNPVENVND
-189 KPKGGPVLVGN
+189 KPKGGPQLVGN

-247 KLDQMHVNYAYR
+247 KLEQMHVNYAYR

-264 LDGQDTREV
+264 LDGQGTREV

-279 DIVMNLDDPVEGEV
+279 DIVMNLDDPVEGEIV
-293 ILSGEA
+293 LSGEA

-323 QWENSSDG
+323 QWESSKDG

-340 QGISLELGQYLVGT
+340 QGISLNLGQYLVGS

-396 SVSG
+396 NVSG

>member
-1 MVNSLFLEERMLKM
+1 MLKI

-21 LGLIASPVLVLA
+21 LGFALSPSILFA
-33 GGMPNSESSSN
+33 GGMP
-44 VTNSSTES
+44 TTE
-52 QQVAES
+52 
-58 SSDSSD
+58 
-64 NTATSSSETSSE
+64 TSSSETSSSVTQTSNE
-76 TTNTETSSNDSSET
+76 SAETSNTVSGTSENSSSNTQSSENST
-90 SDSGQTSSNAFLAIE
+90 SNSSSDDSQTSSNSFIAIE

-120 GVGKIYVQWQKETDS
+120 GVGKIYVQWQKETSDG
-135 ERWID
+135 RWID
-140 IFGATSQSFTPRQVH
+140 IFGATQQSFTPRQVH
-155 VGQILRVQITFLD
+155 VGQTLRVQITFLD
-168 KQGNLET
+168 NQGNLET
-175 LFSAPSNPVQNVND
+175 LFSSPSSPVQNVND
-189 KPKGGPVLVGN
+189 KPKGGPLLVGN

-247 KLDQMHVNYAYR
+247 KLGQMHVNYAYR

-293 ILSGEA
+293 VLSGEA
-299 NENGMLMAD
+299 NENGTLMAD

-323 QWENSSDG
+323 QWESSKDG
-331 RSWSVMENI
+331 RSWSIMENI
-340 QGISLELGQYLVGT
+340 QGISLDLGQYLVGS

-396 SVSG
+396 NVSG

>member
-1 MVNSLFLEERMLKM
+1 MLKI

-21 LGLIASPVLVLA
+21 LGFALSPSILFA
-33 GGMPNSESSSN
+33 GGMP
-44 VTNSSTES
+44 TTE
-52 QQVAES
+52 
-58 SSDSSD
+58 
-64 NTATSSSETSSE
+64 TSSSETSSSV
-76 TTNTETSSNDSSET
+76 TQTSNASAETSNTVSGTSENNSSNTQNSENATSNSSSDDS
-90 SDSGQTSSNAFLAIE
+90 QTSSNSFIAIE

-120 GVGKIYVQWQKETDS
+120 GVGKIYVQWQKETSDG
-135 ERWID
+135 RWID
-140 IFGATSQSFTPRQVH
+140 IFGATQQSFTPRQVH
-155 VGQILRVQITFLD
+155 VGQTLRVQITFLD
-168 KQGNLET
+168 NQGNLET
-175 LFSAPSNPVQNVND
+175 LFSSPSSPVQNVND
-189 KPKGGPVLVGN
+189 KPKGGPLLVGN

-247 KLDQMHVNYAYR
+247 KLGQMHVNYAYR

-293 ILSGEA
+293 VLSGEA
-299 NENGMLMAD
+299 NENGTLMAD

-323 QWENSSDG
+323 QWESSKDG
-331 RSWSVMENI
+331 RSWSIMENI
-340 QGISLELGQYLVGT
+340 QGISLDLGQYLVGS

-396 SVSG
+396 NVSG